1 MGCDHAKRGMVTT
14 RLLVTRARHPI
25 FLVLMDRAQFF
36 SPQAGRTIDAPQLAR
51 TRFAI
56 GDVVR
61 HRMFDFRGVIFDI
74 DPVFANSEEWYDSI
88 PEGIRPDRN
97 QPFYHLFAET
107 DESSYTAY
115 VSQQN
120 LVSDSLGGPVEHPE
134 VDQMFDQF
142 EDGRYRV
149 RRSLTH

>member
-1 MGCDHAKRGMVTT
+1 
-14 RLLVTRARHPI
+14 
-25 FLVLMDRAQFF
+25 MDRAQFF